1 MDPSRAPV
9 AFGRLAV
16 PQLFAELRKP
26 EEARRLPAL
35 ASLCD
40 LLHDP
45 ELFHQT
51 LKGGS
56 ASPGSSFHLACEL
69 LKCHIHSSEEIR
81 TMQFKTMFTFPP
93 ELRGKRLW
101 GHFHVVPHV

>member
-16 PQLFAELRKP
+16 PQLFAELQRP
-26 EEARRLPAL
+26 EEDRRLPAL

-45 ELFHQT
+45 ELIHQT
-51 LKGGS
+51 LRGGTERPARVPRGGALS
-56 ASPGSSFHLACEL
+56 GP
-69 LKCHIHSSEEIR
+69 IRSSEEMIS
-81 TMQFKTMFTFPP
+81 
-93 ELRGKRLW
+93 
-101 GHFHVVPHV
+101 

>member
-16 PQLFAELRKP
+16 PQLFAELQQP
-26 EEARRLPAL
+26 EEEGRLPAL

-45 ELFHQT
+45 ELIQQT
-51 LKGGS
+51 ITGGT
-56 ASPGSSFHLACEL
+56 APGITGFLFTPVRRMPLSSL
-69 LKCHIHSSEEIR
+69 IHSSEEII
-81 TMQFKTMFTFPP
+81 
-93 ELRGKRLW
+93 
-101 GHFHVVPHV
+101 

>member
-16 PQLFAELRKP
+16 PQLFAELQQP
-26 EEARRLPAL
+26 QEQRRLPAL

-45 ELFHQT
+45 ELIHQT
-51 LKGGS
+51 INGGTTRAPICAPPFRFRRDRILSS
-56 ASPGSSFHLACEL
+56 A
-69 LKCHIHSSEEIR
+69 KIN
-81 TMQFKTMFTFPP
+81 
-93 ELRGKRLW
+93 
-101 GHFHVVPHV
+101 

>member
-16 PQLFAELRKP
+16 PQLFAELQQP
-26 EEARRLPAL
+26 EEERRLPAL

-45 ELFHQT
+45 ELIHQT
-51 LKGGS
+51 LAGGT
-56 ASPGSSFHLACEL
+56 A
-69 LKCHIHSSEEIR
+69 R
-81 TMQFKTMFTFPP
+81 PP
-93 ELRGKRLW
+93 RYPAFVG
-101 GHFHVVPHV
+101 PHVSRHFTLLYGHVCL

>member
-16 PQLFAELRKP
+16 PQLFAELR
-26 EEARRLPAL
+26 EERRLPAL

-45 ELFHQT
+45 ELIHQT
-51 LKGGS
+51 LSGGT
-56 ASPGSSFHLACEL
+56 AAAHQRRYFNGA
-69 LKCHIHSSEEIR
+69 I
-81 TMQFKTMFTFPP
+81 
-93 ELRGKRLW
+93 
-101 GHFHVVPHV
+101 

>member
-16 PQLFAELRKP
+16 PQLFAELQQP
-26 EEARRLPAL
+26 QEERRLPAL

-45 ELFHQT
+45 ELIHQT
-51 LKGGS
+51 LNGGTTR
-56 ASPGSSFHLACEL
+56 APMCAPGLDLDMIAYVHRRKL
-69 LKCHIHSSEEIR
+69 IN
-81 TMQFKTMFTFPP
+81 
-93 ELRGKRLW
+93 
-101 GHFHVVPHV
+101 

>member
-26 EEARRLPAL
+26 EEERRLPAL

-45 ELFHQT
+45 ELIHQT
-51 LKGGS
+51 LDGGT
-56 ASPGSSFHLACEL
+56 ASRGCSVHLQFRRVP
-69 LKCHIHSSEEIR
+69 LKCHIPSSEEI
-81 TMQFKTMFTFPP
+81 T
-93 ELRGKRLW
+93 
-101 GHFHVVPHV
+101 

>member
-16 PQLFAELRKP
+16 PQLFAELQQP
-26 EEARRLPAL
+26 EEERRLPAL

-45 ELFHQT
+45 ELIHQT
-51 LKGGS
+51 LRGGTERPARGPRGPRS
-56 ASPGSSFHLACEL
+56 GPIRSSGEM
-69 LKCHIHSSEEIR
+69 I
-81 TMQFKTMFTFPP
+81 
-93 ELRGKRLW
+93 
-101 GHFHVVPHV
+101 